1 MAGLNAR
8 TACAPSNQT
17 KSNQAGKRRPETR
30 DDIQPCAQ
38 IVGQPRVD
46 PIISVNPQN
55 EGVCYKLGKTYD
67 DANQYAQAIEAE
79 RHALQMNPQHKSAWF
94 ELGLAYPCAGQS
106 DQALDVYERLKTIDP
121 ALAQKLFDLIVPK

>member
-1 MAGLNAR
+1 M
-8 TACAPSNQT
+8 
-17 KSNQAGKRRPETR
+17 
-30 DDIQPCAQ
+30 
-38 IVGQPRVD
+38 
-46 PIISVNPQN
+46 
-55 EGVCYKLGKTYD
+55 GKTYD

-79 RHALQMNPQHKSAWF
+79 RHALQMNPQHKSAWL